1 MACKPVDISRVTR
14 RCGPNLPSS
23 YCDRF
28 CVDSAIFNED
38 ALRMLVA
45 AMGSERVLLGTDAPF
60 PLGEVKPG
68 ALVAAAYE
76 TDAATRDRI
85 LSGNARRLFGLA

>member
-1 MACKPVDISRVTR
+1 
-14 RCGPNLPSS
+14 
-23 YCDRF
+23 
-28 CVDSAIFNED
+28 VDSAIFNED

-68 ALVAAAYE
+68 ALVESTYGSEGGTCEA
-76 TDAATRDRI
+76 I
-85 LSGNARRLFGLA
+85 LSGNARRLFRVS